1 MKKKLSKS
9 LSRIQRNQP
18 DDIDMVDEIKKLSPY
33 EISVFRSLK
42 KKYELSYVSK
52 GPEDLTSSSDE
63 LSEGAKITLNR
74 INKGTKFV
82 FKKE

>member
-9 LSRIQRNQP
+9 LSRIQKNQS
-18 DDIDMVDEIKKLSPY
+18 DDSVKEDEIKKLSPY

-42 KKYELSYVSK
+42 KKYDLSVISK
-52 GPEDLTSSSDE
+52 NLEDDVSSSDE
-63 LSEGAKITLNR
+63 LSEGAKVTLNR
-74 INKGTKFV
+74 INKGINFV

>member
-42 KKYELSYVSK
+42 KK
-52 GPEDLTSSSDE
+52 
-63 LSEGAKITLNR
+63 I
-74 INKGTKFV
+74 
-82 FKKE
+82 